1 VVEDH
6 SASAEFTPAEET
18 PSQYTRPDHAEPQH
32 TGDGGQDLR
41 PDPVADFRTEVAPTE
56 FRTGAVSPDFRAD
69 FRAEIP
75 RTEFPHE
82 PRPTDSAVPPAAFQT
97 ERFPEPAPRTDATDH
112 LSPSLPIPMPEPPES
127 GYRPAPRPEY
137 DGYRYRSDLERAAT
151 DLPTGPVSEPSAGT
165 AYFGAAPVVGD
176 LGYPGANNGNAWS
189 GQRYAAEGTGSG
201 DVAARNEGDARA
213 DGGGNPEPRITEP
226 RRPETRIPETPAAEQ
241 RPVDQRPMEQPPVE
255 QRPVEPQPRPAE
267 PRPEAA
273 GPVMDLGDA
282 WTRVLAGLPPN
293 QRAWLTNSR
302 PVTLHESTAIVAV
315 PDDFTRG
322 QLETRLRP
330 DLERILTES
339 FGRDIRIA
347 VTVDPSLD
355 PELREPQAPPQP
367 AVREPLRTDGA
378 FQPTIQSALT
388 DPDQGQQFGQPRPE
402 PVQRYEQPAPQ
413 HYDQPR
419 GPAPQQQQPFGTSQ
433 LPNGSA
439 PAHPPTDAQGEARL
453 NPKYTFETFVIG
465 SSNRF
470 AHAAAVAVAEAPGK
484 AYNPQLIYGD
494 SGLGKTHLLHAIGHY
509 VRSLYTG
516 ARVRYVSSEEF
527 TNDFINAIRDDK
539 ASQFQRRYRD
549 VDVLLIDDIQFLEG
563 KIQTQEEFFHTFNT
577 LHNANKQIVIS
588 SDRAPKRLEALEDR
602 LRNRFE
608 WGLITDIQ
616 PPDLETRI
624 AILRKKAA
632 TERLTAPPE
641 VLEFIASK
649 VQTNIR
655 ELEGALIRVTAFAS
669 LNRQPVDLSLAEIV
683 LKDLIPEGSK
693 PEVTASMIMGQTAS
707 YFGLSI
713 DDLCGSSRS
722 RVLVT
727 ARQIAM
733 YLCRELT
740 DLSLP
745 KIGQQFGGRDHTT
758 VMHAERKIRQLMSE
772 RRSVFN
778 QVTELTNRIKHQA
791 KQQ

>member
-1 VVEDH
+1 MVEDH
-6 SASAEFTPAEET
+6 SASAEFTPAEYAPT
-18 PSQYTRPDHAEPQH
+18 DY

-41 PDPVADFRTEVAPTE
+41 PDPAADFRTEVPPAE
-56 FRTGAVSPDFRAD
+56 FRSGPPRVDPAD
-69 FRAEIP
+69 Y
-75 RTEFPHE
+75 
-82 PRPTDSAVPPAAFQT
+82 
-97 ERFPEPAPRTDATDH
+97 
-112 LSPSLPIPMPEPPES
+112 LSPSLPIPMPESPAS
-127 GYRPAPRPEY
+127 GYQPMTRPEH
-137 DGYRYRSDLERAAT
+137 DGYRYRSELERAAT
-151 DLPTGPVSEPSAGT
+151 ELPTGPVTEPSART
-165 AYFGAAPVVGD
+165 AYFGAAPAVGN
-176 LGYPGANNGNAWS
+176 LGYPDGNNRWS
-189 GQRYAAEGTGSG
+189 GQRYAAAGTGSAEEAG
-201 DVAARNEGDARA
+201 PARNEGDGRA
-213 DGGGNPEPRITEP
+213 DGDGGNAEPRMPETRTTEP
-226 RRPETRIPETPAAEQ
+226 RPAEQ
-241 RPVDQRPMEQPPVE
+241 RPVD
-255 QRPVEPQPRPAE
+255 RPVEPRQVERA
-267 PRPEAA
+267 EAA

-355 PELREPQAPPQP
+355 PELRDPQPPQP
-367 AVREPLRTDGA
+367 VVREPLRTEGA

-388 DPDQGQQFGQPRPE
+388 DPDNGPQFGRPRQQ
-402 PVQRYEQPAPQ
+402 PVQRYDQPAGQ
-413 HYDQPR
+413 RYDQS
-419 GPAPQQQQPFGTSQ
+419 AQQPQSQFGAS
-433 LPNGSA
+433 LRNGSA
-439 PAHPPTDAQGEARL
+439 PAHPPTEGQGEARL

-516 ARVRYVSSEEF
+516 VRVRYVSSEEF